1 MKPAFFICEA
11 AFTNQERGF
20 LPEGVKKMSKLDPLS
35 LKLYISVVTEKSIAA
50 AALRHHIA
58 ATAVSKRIS
67 DLEESLNTVLLHRT
81 NRGVEPTDAG
91 NALFSLAQSA
101 LNELEGIPLLM
112 RNFCSGG
119 QGIVRICASTSA
131 VAQFLTED
139 LLSFL
144 KVNPGIQFHIDERTS
159 DTVLQAVRDNAV
171 DIGVFTNAI
180 APEGVCSIPYGED
193 RLVLIC
199 PTGHPLSERDSW
211 RFEQTLDHDF
221 ISWYGGSA
229 INKQL
234 NTAALM
240 TQSQWRLRMRV
251 SSFDTLCRMVSE
263 GIGVGILPAFAAQ
276 QRSKVFPI
284 KVCQLED
291 EWAVRKFRI
300 AYRDKASLG
309 AAAKSLLDFFLNQDF
324 VRTR

>member
-1 MKPAFFICEA
+1 MSA
-11 AFTNQERGF
+11 GF
-20 LPEGVKKMSKLDPLS
+20 YQKELKKMPKLDPLS
-35 LKLYISVVTEKSIAA
+35 LKLYLSVVTEKSIAA

-58 ATAVSKRIS
+58 ATAVSKRMS
-67 DLEESLNTVLLHRT
+67 DLEESLGTMLLHRT

-112 RNFCSGG
+112 RNFCAGG

-131 VAQFLTED
+131 VVQFLTQD
-139 LLSFL
+139 LIEFL
-144 KVNPGIQFHIDERTS
+144 KISPGVQFHIDERTS
-159 DTVLQAVRDNAV
+159 DAVLQAVRDNAV

-180 APEGVCSIPYGED
+180 EPEGVCSIPYEED

-199 PTGHPLSERDSW
+199 PNGHPLSERDSW
-211 RFEQTLDHDF
+211 RFEQTLNHDF

-240 TQSQWRLRMRV
+240 SQSQWRLRMRV
-251 SSFDTLCRMVSE
+251 SSFDTLCRMVAE
-263 GIGVGILPAFAAQ
+263 GVGVGILPDFAAQ
-276 QRSKVFPI
+276 QRSKVYPI
-284 KVCQLED
+284 KICQLED
-291 EWAVRKFRI
+291 DWAVRMFRI
-300 AYRDKASLG
+300 AFRDKTSLSTP
-309 AAAKSLLDFFLNQDF
+309 AKSLLEFLS
-324 VRTR
+324 TRGCKSSALEKN

>member
-1 MKPAFFICEA
+1 
-11 AFTNQERGF
+11 
-20 LPEGVKKMSKLDPLS
+20 MSKLDPLS

-50 AALRHHIA
+50 AAMRHHIA

-67 DLEESLNTVLLHRT
+67 DLEESLGTILLHRT

-131 VAQFLTED
+131 VAQFLIED
-139 LLSFL
+139 LLAFL
-144 KVNPGIQFHIDERTS
+144 KVSPGIQFHIDERTS

-171 DIGVFTNAI
+171 DIGVYTNAI
-180 APEGVCSIPYGED
+180 EPEGLCSIPYGED

-199 PTGHPLSERDSW
+199 PIGHPLSERDSW
-211 RFEQTLDHDF
+211 RFEQTLKHDF

-240 TQSQWRLRMRV
+240 SQSQWRLRMRV

-263 GIGVGILPAFAAQ
+263 DVGVGILPAFAAE
-276 QRSKVFPI
+276 QRSKVFSI

-291 EWAVRKFRI
+291 DWAVRKFRI

-309 AAAKSLLDFFLNQDF
+309 SPAKLLLEFLAERGSAKEGREDGAAARVTSQTSFHAVSEWLKN
-324 VRTR
+324 